1 MVQSDGKESSAMA
14 NPKLRFYFREP
25 TIDTNLPITDGTVKL
40 EGFDW
45 EFVPN
50 EEECDAWDCGF
61 AARVRAYVKGA
72 AHISIPAFPN
82 RKFRLAY
89 IFVNSKAGVESPKD
103 LEGKRVGIM
112 QWDNTA
118 GVWARGALQHYYGV
132 DLKRLRWCSPRANK
146 AGVAEGIR
154 IEQIEAQGDPDMLL
168 DNLLLEG
175 KIDAVIGP
183 NLLPSISARDPRT
196 RRLFRDYRTEEQNY
210 FRKTGIFPTSHIVTL
225 KQPFVD
231 RYPNAPLALLSA
243 FRKSRDIAF
252 ERLEGSD
259 PQVIIY
265 SWMAAAVAEQRELM
279 GEHYWA
285 YNVQNNRA
293 VLDAMTQYAHEQG
306 LSPTRIDYMTFF
318 HPQAAAHP
326 GL

>member
-1 MVQSDGKESSAMA
+1 
-14 NPKLRFYFREP
+14 
-25 TIDTNLPITDGTVKL
+25 
-40 EGFDW
+40 
-45 EFVPN
+45 
-50 EEECDAWDCGF
+50 
-61 AARVRAYVKGA
+61 
-72 AHISIPAFPN
+72 
-82 RKFRLAY
+82 
-89 IFVNSKAGVESPKD
+89 
-103 LEGKRVGIM
+103 
-112 QWDNTA
+112 
-118 GVWARGALQHYYGV
+118 
-132 DLKRLRWCSPRANK
+132 
-146 AGVAEGIR
+146 
-154 IEQIEAQGDPDMLL
+154 
-168 DNLLLEG
+168 
-175 KIDAVIGP
+175 
-183 NLLPSISARDPRT
+183 LPSISARDPRT

-210 FRKTGIFPTSHIVTL
+210 FRRTGIFPTSHIVTL

-243 FRKSRDIAF
+243 FRKSRDVAF

-279 GEHYWA
+279 GDNYWA
-285 YNVQNNRA
+285 YNVQNNRT

>member
-1 MVQSDGKESSAMA
+1 MA
-14 NPKLRFYFREP
+14 NPKLKFYFREP
-25 TIDTNLPITDGTVKL
+25 TIDTNMPITDGTVKI

-50 EEECDAWDCGF
+50 EGAADAWDCGF
-61 AARVRAYVKGA
+61 AARVRAYANGSP
-72 AHISIPAFPN
+72 HISIPGFPN

-89 IFVNSKAGVESPKD
+89 IFVNIKAGIETAKD
-103 LEGKRVGIM
+103 LEGRRVGIM

-132 DLKRLRWCSPRANK
+132 DLKRIHWMAPRVK
-146 AGVAEGIR
+146 KEGVAEGIR
-154 IEQIEAQGDPDMLL
+154 IEKIEGGGDADHLL
-168 DNLLLEG
+168 DNLLMEG
-175 KIDAVIGP
+175 KIDAAIGP

-225 KQPFVD
+225 KQEFVD
-231 RYPNAPLALLSA
+231 RNPNAPVALLKA

-259 PQVIIY
+259 PQVIAY
-265 SWMAAAVAEQRELM
+265 SWIAAAIAEQRELM
-279 GEHYWA
+279 GENYWA
-285 YNVQNNRA
+285 YNLDNNRV
-293 VLDAMTQYAHEQG
+293 VLEAMTQYAHEQG
-306 LSPTRIDYMTFF
+306 LSPARIDYMALF
-318 HPQAAAHP
+318 HPEAA
-326 GL
+326 GLGGV